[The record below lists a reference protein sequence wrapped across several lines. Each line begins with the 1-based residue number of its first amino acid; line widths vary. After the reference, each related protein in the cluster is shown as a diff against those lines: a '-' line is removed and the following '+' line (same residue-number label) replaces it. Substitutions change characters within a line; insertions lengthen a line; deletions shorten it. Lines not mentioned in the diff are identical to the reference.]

1 MLRTLSVFLWL
12 IASTASASD
21 ITINETNGR
30 VYYHLEHTLH
40 QGEFTLTHPQ
50 EFYDPKHP
58 DIKGACE
65 LGENG
70 YFNLYI
76 SKDSF
81 PVTAPNCNSKWLKV
95 TMKGGDQAGL
105 ESKRKL
111 WDQLQ
116 ALQSGE
122 LDEAKVIIELNPYI
136 SIVNSDPLKL
146 ELHYCNV
153 WFRTAYGKYVAHTE
167 SFKAQP

>member
-1 MLRTLSVFLWL
+1 MLRSLSVFLCL
-12 IASTASASD
+12 IVSAVSAND
-21 ITINETNGR
+21 ITINTTNGH

-50 EFYDPKHP
+50 EFYDPKYP
-58 DIKGACE
+58 NIKGVCE

-76 SKDSF
+76 SRDSF
-81 PVTAPNCNSKWLKV
+81 PVTAPNCNSEWLKV
-95 TMKGGDQAGL
+95 KMKGGNQAGV

-122 LDEAKVIIELNPYI
+122 LDEAKVIIELNPYVTLI
-136 SIVNSDPLKL
+136 NADPLEL
-146 ELHYCNV
+146 ELQYCNLF
-153 WFRTAYGKYVAHTE
+153 FRTAYGRYVTHLAPI
-167 SFKAQP
+167 SK